1 MLVLNLNQNKE
12 YGNMESVLQLEPG
25 DLSSNF
31 LILNMP
37 IIISNDN

>member
-1 MLVLNLNQNKE
+1 MK
-12 YGNMESVLQLEPG
+12 SALQLVPG

-31 LILNMP
+31 LNLNMP